1 MKCDTCRELLT
12 AYLKGELEDQQA
24 AEVEEHLTTCAECAK
39 ECEGARAVLCTLDAA
54 SEEPILRIASVI
66 VEKAVERRASDI
78 HIRMTQAPGGP
89 DKMGDVEGLILAH
102 SEHSQTHTRHCK
114 IFYRID
120 GVMHEAMRVPDYVHQ
135 PLVDRFKLLAGLSL
149 AARDVPQDGRFWTEV
164 GGKKLDLRVSVVPAV
179 TGASA
184 VIRLFDSSTVHLTLD
199 DVYLVG
205 EQRAQ
210 LDEMLH
216 RPNGLIIVT
225 GPTGSGKT
233 TTLYA
238 IMQELNRPE
247 VHLMS
252 VEDPVEYILEGV
264 TQIHVNRQAGVD
276 FRTAMRSIL
285 RQDPDVIM
293 CGEIRDRETAEL
305 CCQAAMT
312 GHLVL
317 TVLHTNDAIKAVS
330 RLLDIGIP
338 RFVISSSLLGATAQ
352 RLLRKVCAECREEY
366 VPDETEVAWLREAGV
381 AEVPEKLWRGRG
393 CETCRNTGYKGR
405 LAIYEIFAMDQEVLT
420 SMAVKEAP
428 LEEVEKLAAAK
439 MKSLKQAAAERIVAG
454 QTTVAEAMR
463 TLMFLPEY

>member
-1 MKCDTCRELLT
+1 
-12 AYLKGELEDQQA
+12 
-24 AEVEEHLTTCAECAK
+24 
-39 ECEGARAVLCTLDAA
+39 
-54 SEEPILRIASVI
+54 
-66 VEKAVERRASDI
+66 
-78 HIRMTQAPGGP
+78 
-89 DKMGDVEGLILAH
+89 
-102 SEHSQTHTRHCK
+102 
-114 IFYRID
+114 
-120 GVMHEAMRVPDYVHQ
+120 
-135 PLVDRFKLLAGLSL
+135 
-149 AARDVPQDGRFWTEV
+149 
-164 GGKKLDLRVSVVPAV
+164 
-179 TGASA
+179 
-184 VIRLFDSSTVHLTLD
+184 
-199 DVYLVG
+199 
-205 EQRAQ
+205 
-210 LDEMLH
+210 MLH

-238 IMQELNRPE
+238 ILQELNQPQ
-247 VHLMS
+247 VHVMS
-252 VEDPVEYILEGV
+252 VEDPIEYLIEGV
-264 TQIHVNRQAGVD
+264 TQVPVNRRAGVD
-276 FRTAMRSIL
+276 FRTAMRSIM

-305 CCQAAMT
+305 CCQAALT

-317 TVLHTNDAIKAVS
+317 TTLHTNDAIKAVS

-366 VPDETEVAWLREAGV
+366 VPDETELVWLREAGAV
-381 AEVPEKLWRGRG
+381 EVPERLWRGRG

-420 SMAVKEAP
+420 AMAVKEAP